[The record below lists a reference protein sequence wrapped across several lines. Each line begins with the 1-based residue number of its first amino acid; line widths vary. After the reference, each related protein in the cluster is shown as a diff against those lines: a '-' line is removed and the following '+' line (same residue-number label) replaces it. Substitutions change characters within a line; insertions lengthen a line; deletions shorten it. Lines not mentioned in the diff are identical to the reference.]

1 MATNRDSAVIGITF
15 RIPAGFGWDSEDAI
29 SALRGGSTISDVV
42 EWTQGDP
49 QVASFALSDISILFF
64 SDSAGTTAIATT
76 DDEYDIGD
84 QTLADII
91 TLGSFVDNADGT
103 GSVTVSVDP
112 SGISTTELT
121 ALRNVYIKLR
131 VSQPDAGD

>member
-15 RIPAGFGWDSEDAI
+15 RIPAGFGWSSEDAI

-42 EWTQGDP
+42 EWEQGDP
-49 QVASFALSDISILFF
+49 SIASFVIGNISILFF
-64 SDSAGTTAIATT
+64 SDSAGTTTIATT
-76 DDEYDIGD
+76 DDAYDIGD